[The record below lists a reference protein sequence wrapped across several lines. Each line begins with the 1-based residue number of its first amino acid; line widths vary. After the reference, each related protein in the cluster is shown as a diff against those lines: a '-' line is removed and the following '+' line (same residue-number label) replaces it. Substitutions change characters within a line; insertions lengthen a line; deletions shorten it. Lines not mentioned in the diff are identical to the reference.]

1 MADPRSVRMHSE
13 DRRRQILDVAVDLFA
28 KKGFAGTTTKEIAA
42 AAGVNEA
49 IIFRHFATK
58 EQLYIAILDA
68 KVCTPEVDSWISHLR
83 DCMERRDDEGLF
95 RALGTKM
102 IEAFREDERFE
113 RLMLYALLEGHEIAK
128 IHHQRMG
135 ASFFVL
141 LRDYIAQ
148 RQREG
153 ALREFAPGAVVM
165 AVAGVFRFYAQMSL
179 LCGGSLMPLSD
190 AQIIDTFTGIL
201 LNGLRPNGEPART
214 V

>member
-1 MADPRSVRMHSE
+1 MPSE

-28 KKGFAGTTTKEIAA
+28 KKGFSGTTTKEIAA

-68 KVCTPEVDSWISHLR
+68 KVCTPEAESWFSHLR
-83 DCMERRDDEGLF
+83 DCMERRDDEGLI

-135 ASFFVL
+135 ASFFVM
-141 LRDYIAQ
+141 LREYVAQ

-165 AVAGVFRFYAQMSL
+165 VVAGVFRFYAQMTL
-179 LCGGSLMPLSD
+179 LCGSSLTSLSD

-201 LNGLRPNGEPART
+201 LTGLRADGQPGRNA
-214 V
+214 

>member
-1 MADPRSVRMHSE
+1 MSDRAIRMPSE

-28 KKGFAGTTTKEIAA
+28 KNGFAGTTTKEIAA

-58 EQLYIAILDA
+58 EQLYVAILDA
-68 KVCTPEVDSWISHLR
+68 KVCTPEVGSWISHLR
-83 DCMERRDDEGLF
+83 DCMERNDDEGLF
-95 RALGTKM
+95 RALGSKM
-102 IEAFREDERFE
+102 IEAFRQDERFE

-135 ASFFVL
+135 ASFFAPL
-141 LRDYIAQ
+141 CEYIAR

-153 ALREFAPGAVVM
+153 AMRQFAPGAVVM

-179 LCGGSLMPLSD
+179 LCGGGPAPLGN
-190 AQIIDTFTGIL
+190 AQIIDTFTTIL
-201 LNGLRPNGEPART
+201 LNGLRPEGAPART
-214 V
+214 L

>member
-1 MADPRSVRMHSE
+1 MHSE

-68 KVCTPEVDSWISHLR
+68 KICTPEAGSWFSHLR
-83 DCMERRDDEGLF
+83 DCMDRRDDEGLF

-135 ASFFVL
+135 ASFFIPM
-141 LRDYIAQ
+141 RDYIAQ

-153 ALREFAPGAVVM
+153 AIREVAPGAVVM
-165 AVAGVFRFYAQMSL
+165 AVAGVFRFYAQMLL
-179 LCGGSLMPLSD
+179 LCGGGLMPISD

-201 LNGLRPNGEPART
+201 LNGLRPNDQPART

>member
-1 MADPRSVRMHSE
+1 MPSV

-58 EQLYIAILDA
+58 EQLYVAILDA
-68 KVCTPEVDSWISHLR
+68 KVGTPEADSWFSHLR

-95 RALGTKM
+95 RALGTK
-102 IEAFREDERFE
+102 IVEAFREDERFE
-113 RLMLYALLEGHEIAK
+113 RLMFYALLEGQEIAK

-135 ASFFVL
+135 ASFFVPL
-141 LRDYIAQ
+141 CEYVAQ

-153 ALREFAPGAVVM
+153 ALRQFVPGTMVI
-165 AVAGVFRFYAQMSL
+165 AVAGMCRFYSQMRM
-179 LCGGSLMPLSD
+179 LCGDALTPAND
-190 AQIIDTFTGIL
+190 AQVVDTFINIFLHGICA
-201 LNGLRPNGEPART
+201 NSEPART

>member
-1 MADPRSVRMHSE
+1 MSDVRTARMPSE

-42 AAGVNEA
+42 AAGVSEA

-58 EQLYIAILDA
+58 EQMYIAILDA
-68 KVCTPEVDSWISHLR
+68 KVCTPEVGSFLTHLR

-102 IEAFREDERFE
+102 IEAFRQDERFE

-135 ASFFVL
+135 ASFFVM
-141 LRDYIAQ
+141 LRDYFAQ
-148 RQREG
+148 RQQEG
-153 ALREFAPGAVVM
+153 AMRPFPPGAAVM
-165 AVAGVFRFYAQMSL
+165 AVAGVFRFHAQMSL
-179 LCGGSLMPLSD
+179 LCGGAFTPLSD
-190 AQIIDTFTGIL
+190 AQIIDTFTSLL
-201 LNGLRPNGEPART
+201 LNGLRQPARIA
-214 V
+214 